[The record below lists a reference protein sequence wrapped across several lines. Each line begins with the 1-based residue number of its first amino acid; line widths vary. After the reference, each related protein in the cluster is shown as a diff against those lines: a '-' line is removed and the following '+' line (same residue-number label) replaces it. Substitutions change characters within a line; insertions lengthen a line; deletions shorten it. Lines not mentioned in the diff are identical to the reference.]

1 MATPRTASVSVQ
13 KSRVRGTGSLCP
25 ACDEC
30 RIRKVRC
37 NKEYPKC
44 SSCRASNLPCEFS
57 NKGKRVNHTKKLV
70 NDVELLGSRLGK
82 IEEALFR
89 CLSVVEAANTPRYGT
104 PSQPP
109 SRAES
114 AGREDPEDS
123 RRGSVDSDDS
133 WSDGCSDPL
142 SQAERDSGIEMSD
155 CGSPLASL
163 YFEAQAVG
171 DQLMASL
178 AMEDGMEASSP
189 RGHEAPG
196 SFDDSLRAHLTDAG
210 ELFQELATGPPPI
223 SEPKYDDL
231 PPALPPRTLLEGFVD
246 AYFVELNPFL
256 PIYDRQ
262 SVMEAI
268 DQQYSGRSEAPDLAW
283 VCSFNSILLHTL
295 EAKSSAGRPGGQTG
309 DSTLER
315 GLVVHLLLNARRC
328 YNNFERL
335 LQPRVA
341 NVQSLL
347 SMALV
352 ALKYF
357 SFTMFETVF
366 AQACQLA
373 RTIGLHQMAPG
384 IPQETE
390 RRHLFWSLFII
401 DKHASLVAGKPGLL
415 PSYGCAIPLPGSKS
429 GSLTEDQFTARIS
442 LAAILEEMYRRLH
455 SARGARRGRD
465 QLSRRASQMARRV
478 EDWAVQYEHALCPT
492 GTPEASQVLAA
503 TELQYALYICR
514 VLAQRRISS
523 ADSRAKR
530 REYARAGLRLLQELC
545 DGDQAGARRA
555 GYAMFASVTLNYS
568 LILFLEVYMQVLQ
581 DYPREEPSD
590 VALLTSFAARADAL
604 AAQTTATSYT
614 ARVREVSARCCQ
626 IVTRLHAPP
635 GPETKV
641 DPALTDPFWDLNQ
654 AIAADAG
661 WDPTAAATPRMST
674 SLPAHPDPSLFLNPG
689 ALGPS
694 FALSTVFADPGP
706 VMFDSLLDSFAGP
719 DTALGLMQ

>member
-13 KSRVRGTGSLCP
+13 KSRVRGTGSLSP

-57 NKGKRVNHTKKLV
+57 NKGKRINHTKKLV

-89 CLSVVEAANTPRYGT
+89 CLSVVEAANTPRYGSPT
-104 PSQPP
+104 QPP
-109 SRAES
+109 SRPDS
-114 AGREDPEDS
+114 DGREDRDDS
-123 RRGSVDSDDS
+123 RRSSVDSDDS
-133 WSDGCSDPL
+133 WSDGSADPF
-142 SQAERDSGIEMSD
+142 SQADRDSGIELSD

-163 YFEAQAVG
+163 YSEAQAVG
-171 DQLMASL
+171 DQLMA
-178 AMEDGMEASSP
+178 AMGMDDDQGASSP
-189 RGHEAPG
+189 RGREAQG
-196 SFDDSLRAHLTDAG
+196 SPDDSLRAHLSDACG
-210 ELFQELATGPPPI
+210 LFQELATGPPPV

-262 SVMEAI
+262 SVMDAI
-268 DQQYSGRSEAPDLAW
+268 DQQYGGHSEAPDLAW

-295 EAKSSAGRPGGQTG
+295 EAKSSAARPAGQMG

-373 RTIGLHQMAPG
+373 RTIGLHQIAPG

-401 DKHASLVAGKPGLL
+401 DKHAALVAGKPCLL
-415 PSYGCAIPLPGSKS
+415 PSYGCAIPLPVSRS

-465 QLSRRASQMARRV
+465 QLSRRASQVARRV
-478 EDWAVQYEHALCPT
+478 EEWAVQYEHALCPS
-492 GTPEASQVLAA
+492 GTPEPSQVLAA

-523 ADSRAKR
+523 TDSRAKR

-545 DGDQAGARRA
+545 DGDQTGGRRA
-555 GYAMFASVTLNYS
+555 GYAMFASVSLNYS

-581 DYPREEPSD
+581 DHPREEPSD
-590 VALLTSFAARADAL
+590 VALLSSFAARADAL

-614 ARVREVSARCCQ
+614 ARVREVSALCCQ

-635 GPETKV
+635 GPETKS
-641 DPALTDPFWDLNQ
+641 F
-654 AIAADAG
+654 
-661 WDPTAAATPRMST
+661 
-674 SLPAHPDPSLFLNPG
+674 
-689 ALGPS
+689 ALGPG
-694 FALSTVFADPGP
+694 VFADPGH
-706 VMFDSLLDSFAGP
+706 VMFDSLLDSFAGT